1 MLSAPAVQHQPR
13 NDCGE
18 LVAGEG
24 ELVHRIGVRSHG
36 LHVPA
41 PELEREREA
50 APLLPSTMVVLS
62 FGF

>member
-1 MLSAPAVQHQPR
+1 MKVGIARQRSNFR
-13 NDCGE
+13 SSF

-36 LHVPA
+36 LDVPA
-41 PELEREREA
+41 PELEREA